1 MLTIYQYEIKKKKS
15 QLLICIYQKGK
26 KIIKLI
32 KLNQTYISGRPQNIM
47 CETSRKLGI
56 IGVGEGRDQLTLK
69 KKRLEI

>member
-1 MLTIYQYEIKKKKS
+1 MHVDYLSIWNKEKKKS
-15 QLLICIYQKGK
+15 TFNLYISKRKKKII

-56 IGVGEGRDQLTLK
+56 IGVGEGRDQLT
-69 KKRLEI
+69 